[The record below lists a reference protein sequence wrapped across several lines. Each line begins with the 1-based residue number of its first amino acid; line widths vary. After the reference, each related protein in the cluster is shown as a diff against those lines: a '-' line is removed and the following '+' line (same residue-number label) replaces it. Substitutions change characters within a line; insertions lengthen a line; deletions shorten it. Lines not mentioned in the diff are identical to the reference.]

1 MLSSRAGLFVS
12 VAVVLV
18 ACGGSR
24 RRRPRRPRRR
34 LRRRSKRP
42 SRRRRPRPSAAPS
55 ATPAA
60 KPQSSGRPPVV
71 FTDPAQVSDTF
82 GSSPGAK
89 VEIGD
94 DKGRAVFRIPENALH
109 QGYNILFKLEKTAR
123 GTTGQVGKVY
133 HVIPNAPP
141 DPKPVRIEN
150 TDIPF
155 QIEITTG
162 GKNEVNLAI
171 GVTDDKGKIAWQI
184 LAPKHVDAGA
194 GIAFF
199 EVPVFTDMLVHLTTT
214 KAPAK

>member
-12 VAVVLV
+12 VAFALV
-18 ACGGSR
+18 ACGGE
-24 RRRPRRPRRR
+24 PPPPPAPPTPPPP
-34 LRRRSKRP
+34 KVEAP
-42 SRRRRPRPSAAPS
+42 EPPPTAEPSAAAS
-55 ATPAA
+55 AAPAA

-89 VEIGD
+89 IEIGT
-94 DKGRAVFRIPENALH
+94 DKERAVFRIPENTLH

-123 GTTGQVGKVY
+123 GTAGQVGKVY
-133 HVIPNAPP
+133 HIIPNAPP

-150 TDIPF
+150 TEIPF
-155 QIEITTG
+155 QIEMTTG

-184 LAPKHVDAGA
+184 VAPKHVDAGA

-199 EVPVFTDMLVHLTTT
+199 DVPVFTDMMVHLTT